1 MRWVASTNNPN
12 AIYSSTDGGVSWGQ
26 SSSAPSISDADYW
39 VGVACSY
46 DCSVVYSASA
56 NGLVY
61 GSFNGGR
68 TWTLRQNLTY
78 ALSSIA
84 TSQDG
89 SKVIFDDWGGTF
101 YVSSDSGLTFT
112 PTQAPNN
119 TWEVLSATSDCSLV
133 YATDDSST
141 IWRFTG
147 LFPRLTES
155 AGISKT
161 RTTTT
166 AQSTSRVTRQV
177 NVTQTYECK

>member
-1 MRWVASTNNPN
+1 MVLTSR
-12 AIYSSTDGGVSWGQ
+12 
-26 SSSAPSISDADYW
+26 PSI
-39 VGVACSY
+39 
-46 DCSVVYSASA
+46 SA

-78 ALSSIA
+78 ALASIA

-89 SKVIFDDWGGTF
+89 SKVIFDDWGGTL

-119 TWEVLSATSDCSLV
+119 KWEVLLPTSDCSLV
-133 YATDDSST
+133 YATDDSSN

-147 LFPRLTES
+147 LFPRLAES

-161 RTTTT
+161 W
-166 AQSTSRVTRQV
+166 QV
-177 NVTQTYECK
+177 NVKQTYECK